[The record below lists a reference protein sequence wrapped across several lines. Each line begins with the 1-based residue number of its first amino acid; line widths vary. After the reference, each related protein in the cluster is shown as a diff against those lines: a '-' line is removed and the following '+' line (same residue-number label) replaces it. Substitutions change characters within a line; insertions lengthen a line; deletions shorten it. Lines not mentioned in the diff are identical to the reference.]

1 MYNIKS
7 HINSLQEKHA
17 KLVSDSEKQ
26 TIEYIDLLE
35 KAEHIIPK
43 IEKAFDIAGFTIKN
57 FTCVRTGINNDDDF
71 LKINIHI
78 LPKSQTYRY
87 IKFDGYDKYGAGKN
101 NSKLNKRAKDLQDK
115 IFQLTELKCQVN
127 HYCFELDKD
136 GNQGSILVDF
146 WINLKD

>member
-7 HINSLQEKHA
+7 HIESLQEKHA
-17 KLVSDSEKQ
+17 KVVHDSEKL
-26 TIEYIDLLE
+26 TTEYIELLE
-35 KAEHIIPK
+35 KAEIVLPK
-43 IEKAFDIAGFTIKN
+43 IQTAFDEAGFTIKN
-57 FTCVRTGINNDDDF
+57 FTCIRTGMNNDGDF
-71 LKINIHI
+71 LKINFHI
-78 LPKSQTYRY
+78 LPKSPTYRY
-87 IKFDGYDKYGAGKN
+87 IKFEGYDKHGAGKN